1 MVDEAYIDFGG
12 VSALPLI
19 EKYDNLL
26 IVQTFSKSRSMAGM
40 RIGYAMG
47 NAKLIRY
54 INDVKYSFNSYTMN
68 RTALVL
74 GVEAI
79 RDRAY
84 FEETRKKIIETREW
98 TKKELRAL
106 GFTFGDS
113 MSNFIFASH
122 ERVPATELIRGAAQG
137 AYLCAVHL
145 TRTLQQLPGAS
156 ASEREKRW
164 RRLFGFLKEY
174 LKEA

>member
-1 MVDEAYIDFGG
+1 
-12 VSALPLI
+12 
-19 EKYDNLL
+19 
-26 IVQTFSKSRSMAGM
+26 
-40 RIGYAMG
+40 MG

-68 RTALVL
+68 RTALAL

-122 ERVPATELIRGAAQG
+122 ERVPATELLEALRREHIYVRHFTKERINNYLRISIGTREEMETFIR
-137 AYLCAVHL
+137 
-145 TRTLQQLPGAS
+145 
-156 ASEREKRW
+156 
-164 RRLFGFLKEY
+164 FLKEY

>member
-1 MVDEAYIDFGG
+1 MILEG
-12 VSALPLI
+12 PLI

-40 RIGYAMG
+40 GIGYAMG

-68 RTALVL
+68 RTALAL

-122 ERVPATELIRGAAQG
+122 ERVPATELFEALRREHIYVRHFTKERINNYLRISIGTREEMETFIR
-137 AYLCAVHL
+137 
-145 TRTLQQLPGAS
+145 
-156 ASEREKRW
+156 
-164 RRLFGFLKEY
+164 FLKEY